1 MMNKIFTFMIL
12 CGALFSVFTGRV
24 NEVSQAILN
33 QGSEAVSLAISLMGS
48 FCLWGG
54 VMKVADCAGL
64 TGKLAALF
72 SPIFSLIFKG
82 IDSRSEAMKSISTS
96 AAANLLGLG
105 NAATPLGIAAMKQ
118 LKKQER
124 CGDRASDNMIAF
136 VVMNTASMQL
146 IPTTTAALRASLGSG
161 APLDILP
168 AVWIASSISLLVGLT
183 AAKLGGIR
191 R

>member
-12 CGALFSVFTGRV
+12 CGVLFSVLTGRV
-24 NEVSQAILN
+24 GEVSRAILQ
-33 QGSEAVSLAISLMGS
+33 QGESAVNLALSLMGS

-54 VMKVADCAGL
+54 IMKVADCAGL
-64 TGKLAALF
+64 TEKLAKLF
-72 SPIFSLIFKG
+72 APLLSLIFKG
-82 IDSRSEAMKSISTS
+82 LPKNSEAMKAIATS

-118 LKKQER
+118 LKKYE
-124 CGDRASDNMIAF
+124 RASDTATDNMIAF

-146 IPTTTAALRASLGSG
+146 IPTTTAALRASLGSQD
-161 APLDILP
+161 PLDILP
-168 AVWIASSISLLVGLT
+168 AVWAASAASLLVGIL
-183 AAKLGGIR
+183 AAKLGGNR